1 MARNPAQKGASP
13 KMKKVLLS
21 LPEDLHTALK
31 IRAAEQ
37 KSTIREIATRALRR
51 ELEKGG
57 KGQKD

>member
-1 MARNPAQKGASP
+1 MARNRVQKGAGQ

-37 KSTIREIATRALRR
+37 RSTIREIATRALRR

-57 KGQKD
+57 KEQKD

>member
-1 MARNPAQKGASP
+1 
-13 KMKKVLLS
+13 MKKVLLS